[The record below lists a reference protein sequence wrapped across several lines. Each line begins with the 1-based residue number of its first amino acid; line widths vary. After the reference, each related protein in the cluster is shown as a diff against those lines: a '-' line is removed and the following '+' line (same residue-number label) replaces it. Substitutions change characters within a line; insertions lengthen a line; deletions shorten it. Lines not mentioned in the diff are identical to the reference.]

1 MKADIL
7 NQDNTYRRGLVL
19 GLTMAEIM
27 VLILF
32 ALLLAMG
39 VSFETTQK
47 ELDRLRAVEAAINDA
62 FRGQPSRMTAKQLVD
77 MVEKQQA
84 TIASQQRQIDRG
96 KEAAEKAALIDDIFQ
111 KLKKAGVDP
120 EPKKYADMIQ
130 LASAVTKNLPGK
142 DGVPPSPVQIA
153 DALTK
158 YQGLQS
164 ENQNLKGQNVQLTER
179 IGRLEGGKGNEF
191 PSCWATPEGKAES
204 IFELLFSTTGVT
216 VINRALPHRQEAQAQ
231 LPLGNV
237 RYDVDLPLEEF
248 KTQLQPLYLWSVREK
263 CRFYVIRYST
273 EKATRNDLINT
284 AGGYFYPDSRIIYK
298 PKNP

>member
-7 NQDNTYRRGLVL
+7 SQDSTYRRGLVL

-47 ELDRLRAVEAAINDA
+47 ELDRLQAIETAITDA
-62 FRGQPSRMTAKQLVD
+62 FRGQPSTMTAKQLVE

-84 TIASQQRQIDRG
+84 TITNQQRQIDRS
-96 KEAAEKAALIDDIFQ
+96 KEVAEKAAIIDDIFQ
-111 KLKKAGVDP
+111 TLKKAGVEPD
-120 EPKKYADMIQ
+120 PKKYAGLIE
-130 LASAVTKNLPGK
+130 LASAVTKSVPNK
-142 DGVPPSPVQIA
+142 DGAPPSPAQIT

-164 ENQNLKGQNVQLTER
+164 DNQNLRGQNVQLTDR
-179 IGRLEGGKGNEF
+179 ISRLQGGKGNEF
-191 PSCWATPEGKAES
+191 PSCWATAEGKAES

-216 VINRALPHRQEAQAQ
+216 VTNRALPHRQEAQAM

-248 KTQLQPLYLWSVREK
+248 KAQLQPLYRWSVREK
-263 CRFYVIRYST
+263 CRFYVIRYT
-273 EKATRNDLINT
+273 AERATRNDLINT
-284 AGGYFYPDSRIIYK
+284 ADGYFYPDSSIIYK
-298 PKNP
+298 PKN